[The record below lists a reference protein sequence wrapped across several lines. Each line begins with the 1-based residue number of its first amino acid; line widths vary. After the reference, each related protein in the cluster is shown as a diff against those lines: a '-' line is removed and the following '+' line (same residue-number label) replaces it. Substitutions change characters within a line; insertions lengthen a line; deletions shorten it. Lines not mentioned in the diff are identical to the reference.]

1 MSAVIVRIAMRYFA
15 GLLVGYG
22 ILAPGDVGI
31 LLNDPALE
39 RELAT
44 AIGAA
49 IGLVVE
55 AAYGIAKRA
64 GWTT

>member
-1 MSAVIVRIAMRYFA
+1 MSAVIARIALRYLA
-15 GLLVGYG
+15 GVLVAYG
-22 ILAPGDVGI
+22 VIGSGDVGI
-31 LLNDPALE
+31 LLDDPALE

-55 AAYGIAKRA
+55 TAYGIAKRA
-64 GWTT
+64 GWAT